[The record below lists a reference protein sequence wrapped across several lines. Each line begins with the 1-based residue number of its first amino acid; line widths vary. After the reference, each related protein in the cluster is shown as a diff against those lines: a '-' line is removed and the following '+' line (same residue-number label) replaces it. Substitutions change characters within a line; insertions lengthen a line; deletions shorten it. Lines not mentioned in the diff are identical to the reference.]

1 MKRIFILLVVTIIPL
16 TAFSCAL
23 FLSPREQRIK
33 EVERSL
39 IETDERVVQGCHC
52 LGTVQGTVDVG
63 NTFLLFSKIR
73 CKSKVKHDAAILGAT
88 HIVWLYTHKTSAA
101 ALVYK
106 CEIKDN
112 GQNKPEKNRAEKYK
126 AALQ

>member
-1 MKRIFILLVVTIIPL
+1 MKKIFILLVVTIILL

-39 IETDERVVQGCHC
+39 IETDERVVQGCQC
-52 LGTVQGTVDVG
+52 LGTVRGTVDVG
-63 NTFLLFSKIR
+63 NTFLLFSNIK
-73 CKSKVKHDAAILGAT
+73 CKDKVRHSAAILGAT

-101 ALVYK
+101 ALAYK
-106 CEIKDN
+106 CEIMDS
-112 GQNKPEKNRAEKYK
+112 GQNKPEKE
-126 AALQ
+126 